1 MGRRAQLQRRSQ
13 PLHRHALDVHRRPAS
28 TEISAVDTS
37 QVTECTRCSPTRPA
51 STEISAVG
59 TPPRSQT
66 GTRCSPTRPAS
77 TEISEPGCIGFG
89 FHSANYT
96 TPIST
101 LMAKLPSRF
110 SVVDLSQSGLTGS
123 LQVPVPPLGT
133 SKCGAHLLE
142 QRHHHFLARDRGGGS
157 PGEPLLPDAGLNLLR
172 VRPVRL
178 ATWVALMPS
187 QCDRGHRVGPE
198 AGSTASWSR
207 ISARPRRK
215 NSMRRSPT

>member
-37 QVTECTRCSPTRPA
+37 QVTEC
-51 STEISAVG
+51 
-59 TPPRSQT
+59 
-66 GTRCSPTRPAS
+66 TRCSPTRPAS

-142 QRHHHFLARDRGGGS
+142 QRHQHFLARDRGGGS

-172 VRPVRL
+172 VRPVRYV
-178 ATWVALMPS
+178 W
-187 QCDRGHRVGPE
+187 RHG
-198 AGSTASWSR
+198 
-207 ISARPRRK
+207 
-215 NSMRRSPT
+215 